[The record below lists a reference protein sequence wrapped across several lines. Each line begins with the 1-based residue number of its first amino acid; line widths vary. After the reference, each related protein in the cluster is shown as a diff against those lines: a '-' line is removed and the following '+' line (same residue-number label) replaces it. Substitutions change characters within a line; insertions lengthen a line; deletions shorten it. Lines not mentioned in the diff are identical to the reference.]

1 LSVQKI
7 QNKLDM
13 YELNGSFFGDEVSL
27 QNVESRNNLLMT
39 LRRLKV
45 TPGSE

>member
-13 YELNGSFFGDEVSL
+13 YELNGSIFGDEVSL
-27 QNVESRNNLLMT
+27 QNVEWG
-39 LRRLKV
+39 V
-45 TPGSE
+45 IIC

>member
-27 QNVESRNNLLMT
+27 QNV
-39 LRRLKV
+39 
-45 TPGSE
+45 